1 MSKLESWFAGRRV
14 SRAVMMIREHSKMTV
29 DAVELLVK
37 CIKAA
42 AESKVEEQAKSFDLL
57 RKREKE
63 ADALRKEIVADL
75 SKGELPVDERRGLL
89 RLARQIDWVADWA
102 HESGRILSEFSLAST
117 PLEVRAMAVKMAEV
131 VRECTLKLDDCIAK
145 LVDRRIPESLQAADQ
160 VEAYEEEVDRL
171 YQEARGLISKLDV
184 GGRLT
189 VGSIILLAQ
198 LMDAIE
204 NTADRCE
211 DTCDQ
216 VRVIAVTFT
225 R

>member
-1 MSKLESWFAGRRV
+1 
-14 SRAVMMIREHSKMTV
+14 
-29 DAVELLVK
+29 
-37 CIKAA
+37 
-42 AESKVEEQAKSFDLL
+42 
-57 RKREKE
+57 
-63 ADALRKEIVADL
+63 
-75 SKGELPVDERRGLL
+75 
-89 RLARQIDWVADWA
+89 
-102 HESGRILSEFSLAST
+102 
-117 PLEVRAMAVKMAEV
+117 AVKMAEV

>member
-1 MSKLESWFAGRRV
+1 MSKLESWFMGRRV
-14 SRAVMMIREHSKMTV
+14 SRAVTMIREHSKMTV
-29 DAVELLVK
+29 DAAELLVK
-37 CIKAA
+37 CVKAA
-42 AESKVEEQAKSFDLL
+42 AESKAEEQAKSFELL
-57 RKREKE
+57 RRRERE
-63 ADALRKEIVADL
+63 ADALRKEIVTDL

-89 RLARQIDWVADWA
+89 RLARQIDWVVDWA
-102 HESGRILSEFSLAST
+102 HESGRILSEFSLAAT
-117 PLEVRAMAVKMAEV
+117 PQEVRAMAVKMAEV
-131 VRECTLKLDDCIAK
+131 VRECTLKLDDCIMK
-145 LVDRRIPESLQAADQ
+145 LMDRRIPESLQAADQ

-171 YQEARGLISKLDV
+171 YQEARGLISKLDT
-184 GGRLT
+184 GPLT

-198 LMDAIE
+198 FMDAVE

>member
-117 PLEVRAMAVKMAEV
+117 PLEVR
-131 VRECTLKLDDCIAK
+131 
-145 LVDRRIPESLQAADQ
+145 
-160 VEAYEEEVDRL
+160 
-171 YQEARGLISKLDV
+171 
-184 GGRLT
+184 
-189 VGSIILLAQ
+189 
-198 LMDAIE
+198 
-204 NTADRCE
+204 
-211 DTCDQ
+211 
-216 VRVIAVTFT
+216 
-225 R
+225 